1 MRQRSIRMNEITK
14 QQMNGNKVDRR
25 EVERIVKQFVNLP
38 MGAIIDNCREL
49 LVGHMISQLRINEE
63 DGGIYYQSLLKNRN
77 RTVGDYLL
85 AYCDAVDDMGS
96 QNPGVIMQLGAISD
110 SEPWAVERFEDEAH
124 TYNMYDEG
132 YGDDP
137 AVEACSVDELEAAD
151 MLPADMLQWLQVDK
165 EAMDE
170 LFDTVTLPF
179 LRLPIVAYLDYL
191 NTIPELAKLNLYEAW
206 FRRDVEAWR
215 EQYRSEPTIADV
227 LYRSIERF
235 KVIADDWDRQFCL
248 MSEEERQALDDQR
261 PVKQPFARCNRNG
274 CYWPPEEADGALA
287 GTRIY
292 LLMVQGLLCVLK
304 AQSESSPE
312 VIE

>member
-1 MRQRSIRMNEITK
+1 MSKKYVIFVVENEKIMAVSKEHIVSLKIAKLLKEKGFNEWCRQSYGMDVRYKGRSI
-14 QQMNGNKVDRR
+14 D
-25 EVERIVKQFVNLP
+25 F
-38 MGAIIDNCREL
+38 D
-49 LVGHMISQLRINEE
+49 EE
-63 DGGIYYQSLLKNRN
+63 CDLK
-77 RTVGDYLL
+77 
-85 AYCDAVDDMGS
+85 
-96 QNPGVIMQLGAISD
+96 
-110 SEPWAVERFEDEAH
+110 
-124 TYNMYDEG
+124 DEG

-248 MSEEERQALDDQR
+248 MSDDILQG
-261 PVKQPFARCNRNG
+261 KQ
-274 CYWPPEEADGALA
+274 
-287 GTRIY
+287 
-292 LLMVQGLLCVLK
+292 V
-304 AQSESSPE
+304 
-312 VIE
+312 